1 MNQGKTVEWGALV
14 IYLMPSVIRLSN
26 FYLTKAENKLHMQV
40 RRQNINL
47 NPELFLNKSIG
58 IFVKLE
64 MGENSEK

>member
-1 MNQGKTVEWGALV
+1 
-14 IYLMPSVIRLSN
+14 MPSVIRLSN

-64 MGENSEK
+64 MGGDSEK